1 MKAVASVLCCLIF
14 AVPALAGD
22 GDSSFC
28 EPCLNVDGAISPTPV
43 YQQVAGSTAGQPG
56 NEYSYAFCAVGG
68 ALYEFATCPDRA
80 GCGCSATYDTAL
92 AVEPAG
98 CGAALACNDDDP
110 NGCSQIFRSYLSWVA
125 PASGNYVLV
134 IDGFSSTGAGDY
146 VLGYRGAACQ
156 ATAVE
161 PATWG
166 SLKAS
171 YE

>member
-14 AVPALAGD
+14 AVPALAGN

-28 EPCLNVDGAISPTPV
+28 EPCLNVDSAISPTPV
-43 YQQVAGSTAGQPG
+43 YQQVSGTTVGQPN
-56 NEYSYAFCAVGG
+56 NEYAYAFCAVGG
-68 ALYEFATCPDRA
+68 ATYEFATCPDVP
-80 GCGCSATYDTAL
+80 GCGCTAGYDTAL
-92 AVEPAG
+92 SVQPAG
-98 CGAALACNDDDP
+98 CGAALACNDDLVS
-110 NGCSQIFRSYLSWVA
+110 CSLIFRSFLSWVA

-134 IDGFSSTGAGDY
+134 IDGFSSGDAGTY
-146 VLGYRGAACQ
+146 TLGYRGAACQ

-166 SLKAS
+166 NLKAS